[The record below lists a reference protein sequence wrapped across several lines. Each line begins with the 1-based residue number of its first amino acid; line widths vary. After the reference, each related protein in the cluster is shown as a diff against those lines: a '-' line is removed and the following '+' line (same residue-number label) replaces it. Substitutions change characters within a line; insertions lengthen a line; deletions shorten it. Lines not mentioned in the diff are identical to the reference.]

1 MMPEYVPS
9 LAATIPSE
17 KPDAM
22 TVLARPMLFVDNYR
36 AKKGTPCTVVK
47 LLKPVGILPPLYEV
61 RFLDGTLQY
70 VHKED
75 LEEVTE

>member
-9 LAATIPSE
+9 LAATIQSE

-22 TVLARPMLFVDNYR
+22 TVLARPMLFTDDYR
-36 AKKGTPCTVVK
+36 AKKGAPCTVIK
-47 LLKPVGILPPLYEV
+47 LLKPIGLLSPLYEV
-61 RFLDGTLQY
+61 RFSDGTLQY